1 MSYTNPDGSID
12 STASTD
18 LSIARIQDGVIRF
31 DAYESLKQRALEA
44 RDYLKALEITKD
56 TEPECKRIVAS
67 ARKVSDQL
75 NQEKIRIKKEVMAPY
90 MDFETKVKEI
100 MAIVSEGED
109 TARDKLKEL
118 EDIRKSEKTA
128 QISEI
133 WEQRAPNFLA
143 GKYFTF
149 NDWLTDKH
157 LNKTASMSA
166 VEKEMVDF
174 LVTSSSALK
183 YLLTLPLGDEYA
195 AEYVQTRQVE
205 TAIERVDV
213 RHKLSAEANT
223 EKYMIV
229 KITGKADV
237 ILAKQLL
244 KDVNYKIME
253 EN

>member
-1 MSYTNPDGSID
+1 MNYTNPDVSTD

-18 LSIARIQDGVIRF
+18 LTIARIQDGVIRF
-31 DAYESLKQRALEA
+31 DAYENLKQRALEA

-75 NQEKIRIKKEVMAPY
+75 NQEKIRIKKEVLAPY
-90 MDFETKVKEI
+90 MDFEAKIKEI
-100 MAIVSEGED
+100 MGIVSEGED
-109 TARDKLKEL
+109 AARDKLKEL
-118 EDIRKSEKTA
+118 EDARKAEKA
-128 QISEI
+128 SQISEI

-149 NDWLTDKH
+149 TNWLTERH
-157 LNKTASMSA
+157 LNKTVAMSA

-174 LVTSSSALK
+174 MVTASRALK
-183 YLLTLPLGDEYA
+183 YLLALPLGDEYA
-195 AEYVQTRQVE
+195 AEYVQTRKVE
-205 TAIERVDV
+205 TAIEHVDN
-213 RHKLSAEANT
+213 RHKLSADANT
-223 EKYMIV
+223 EKYMVV